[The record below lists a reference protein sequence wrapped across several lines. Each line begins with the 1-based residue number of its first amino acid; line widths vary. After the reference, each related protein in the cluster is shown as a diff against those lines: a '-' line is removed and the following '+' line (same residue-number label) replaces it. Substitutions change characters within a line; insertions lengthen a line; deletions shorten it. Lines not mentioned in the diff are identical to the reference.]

1 MLYWSLVTSGNKPLN
16 RWSEMV
22 FSRKSGF
29 PVGFSEAMNRYQLSP
44 QVLLQR
50 SVRIMELKF
59 GLENPAGSLGNR
71 WRFGGKRDLRDAA

>member
-1 MLYWSLVTSGNKPLN
+1 
-16 RWSEMV
+16 MV
-22 FSRKSGF
+22 FSRKPGC

-59 GLENPAGSLGNR
+59 GLGNPAGSLGNR
-71 WRFGGKRDLRDAA
+71 WRFGGKQDLRDAG